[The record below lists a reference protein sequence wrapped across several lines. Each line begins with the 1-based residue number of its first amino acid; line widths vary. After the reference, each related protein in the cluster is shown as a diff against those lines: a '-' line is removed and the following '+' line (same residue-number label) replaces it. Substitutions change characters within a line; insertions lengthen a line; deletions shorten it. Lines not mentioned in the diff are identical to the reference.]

1 MREPSKAQII
11 TIEKIATLL
20 RDFNNYRYPE
30 ILELL
35 NQYNLSKHKKILV
48 SIHADLKNKNESEY
62 AEEFAK
68 KYNL

>member
-11 TIEKIATLL
+11 TIEKIATIL

-30 ILELL
+30 ILGLL
-35 NQYNLSKHKKILV
+35 NQYNLSKDKKILV